1 MFTED
6 GRMPV
11 DAANFLVL
19 GVLLVCE
26 GLIKH
31 QTFGDFSSPVATIDL
46 DSQKSP
52 VIVEHIH
59 DLSLLKD
66 PDDAEKKKKKKSHIC

>member
-66 PDDAEKKKKKKSHIC
+66 LDNA